1 MVMTPSDM
9 NDLLELR
16 MRVFVTGASGHIASA
31 VIPELLN
38 HGHEVMGLARSDA
51 SPGGVAALGAEVRR
65 GDLDDLD
72 GLAAAA
78 GEADGVIHLAFKHE
92 AMRTGAFMGAI
103 DADMAAHQAIGN
115 ALVGSGKPFVSTGG
129 TLMLA
134 MAGITGRS
142 GTEDDQSEGGPRT
155 DAANYTIALSRRG
168 VRSSVVRLAPMV
180 HSDLDHG
187 GFTHALIGFARE
199 SGAAAYTGDGSNV
212 WPAANTYDIGVLYRL
227 ALEKAPAGSTLHGV
241 GDTGIPRKV
250 IAETIAGKLGIETKS
265 ITDDQAPQYLGFLA
279 AFAGL
284 DNPTSNDRTR
294 ELLGWEPTHPGW
306 VEDLETGHYFAT
318 AARGRTPH
326 VAFATKSSDS
336 RSES

>member
-1 MVMTPSDM
+1 
-9 NDLLELR
+9 

-31 VIPELLN
+31 VIPELLDN
-38 HGHEVMGLARSDA
+38 GHQVVGLARSDA
-51 SPGGVAALGAEVRR
+51 SAEAVAALGAEVRR

-78 GEADGVIHLAFKHE
+78 AEADGVIHLAFKHE
-92 AMRTGAFMGAI
+92 AMRTGDFMGAI

-142 GTEDDQSEGGPRT
+142 GTENDQSEGGPRI
-155 DAANYTIALSRRG
+155 DAANHTVALGEQG
-168 VRSSVVRLAPMV
+168 VRTSVVRLAPMV
-180 HSDLDHG
+180 HSDLDHH
-187 GFTHALIGFARE
+187 GFTHALIDFARE
-199 SGAAAYTGDGSNV
+199 NGAAAYTGDGSNR

-241 GDTGIPRKV
+241 GDTGIPRKL
-250 IAETIAGKLGIETKS
+250 IAETIAGKLGVKAIS
-265 ITDDQAPQYLGFLA
+265 ITDQEAPRYLGFLA

-294 ELLGWEPTHPGW
+294 ELLGWAPIHPGW
-306 VEDLETGHYFAT
+306 VEDVETGHYF
-318 AARGRTPH
+318 
-326 VAFATKSSDS
+326 D
-336 RSES
+336 